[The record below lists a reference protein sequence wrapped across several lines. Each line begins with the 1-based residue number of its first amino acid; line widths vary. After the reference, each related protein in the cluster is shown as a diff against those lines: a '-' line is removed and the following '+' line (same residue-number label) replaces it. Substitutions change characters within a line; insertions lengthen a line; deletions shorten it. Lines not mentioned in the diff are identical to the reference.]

1 MTTFASIPPA
11 ALVFDLDGTILDTE
25 TVEYDS
31 VRLVWDEFGHHYPI
45 SRFVDVIGTTDSPPW
60 IAELE
65 LLLGEPVDAVRIGR
79 RRHEFK
85 RSLLAELRPR
95 PGVVELIEAA
105 SARGIPLAIASNAPL
120 EWVERRLADA
130 GLLRRFAALLAVDVS
145 SAPKPDP
152 AAYREACAALGAE
165 PAFSVAFEDS
175 NTGVSAAVASGCF
188 TVACPGPLTEAHDL
202 SGADRV
208 VSSLVDIDIDQLAV
222 WLGERRS

>member
-1 MTTFASIPPA
+1 MRPPAVTPA

-31 VRLVWDEFGHHYPI
+31 VRLVWDEFGHHYPVT
-45 SRFVDVIGTTDSPPW
+45 RFVDVIGTTDALPW

-65 LLLGEPVDAVRIGR
+65 LVLGEAVDAARVGR
-79 RRHEFK
+79 LRHEYR

-95 PGVVELIEAA
+95 PGVVELIDAA
-105 SARGIPLAIASNAPL
+105 VERGIPLAIASNSPL
-120 EWVERRLADA
+120 AWVDSRLTDA
-130 GLLRRFAALLAVDVS
+130 GLLHHFGALLAVDVS

-152 AAYREACAALGAE
+152 APYLEACIALGAD
-165 PAFSVAFEDS
+165 PACTVAFEDS
-175 NTGVSAAVASGCF
+175 NVGVRSARASGCF

-208 VSSLVDIDIDQLAV
+208 VTSLAGIDIEQLAV
-222 WLGERRS
+222 WLGDRRS